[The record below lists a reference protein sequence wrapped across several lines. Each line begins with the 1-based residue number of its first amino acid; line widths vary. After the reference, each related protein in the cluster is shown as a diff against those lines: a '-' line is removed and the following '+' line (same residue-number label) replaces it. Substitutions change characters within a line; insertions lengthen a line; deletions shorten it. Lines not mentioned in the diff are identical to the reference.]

1 MTVRGEGAVCVR
13 DGGAFG
19 LPVPTSL
26 LRSEVGCSAEWAE
39 SNQGEDAVAGRV
51 AEGGLMCRG

>member
-1 MTVRGEGAVCVR
+1 MTVRGEGAACVR

-19 LPVPTSL
+19 LLVPTSL
-26 LRSEVGCSAEWAE
+26 LRSEVGCSAKWAE

-51 AEGGLMCRG
+51 AEGDLMCRD